1 VNFGDCSEKMRRHG
15 GGDSRSIELPPDED
29 LEGGGKGDKGFESP
43 WRILALARPE
53 WPWLGLGLF
62 LLVGSLVPF
71 LILPIMIGQ
80 ILDALVDEKTKQEQK
95 DDINHIIVVLVNEML
110 YLFELFSV
118 WFICCL

>member
-1 VNFGDCSEKMRRHG
+1 MRRHG

-80 ILDALVDEKTKQEQK
+80 ILDALVDEKTKQEQR
-95 DDINHIIVVLVNEML
+95 DDINHIIVVLVNEIV
-110 YLFELFSV
+110 YSFASSLFGSSAVSDLV
-118 WFICCL
+118 LITN